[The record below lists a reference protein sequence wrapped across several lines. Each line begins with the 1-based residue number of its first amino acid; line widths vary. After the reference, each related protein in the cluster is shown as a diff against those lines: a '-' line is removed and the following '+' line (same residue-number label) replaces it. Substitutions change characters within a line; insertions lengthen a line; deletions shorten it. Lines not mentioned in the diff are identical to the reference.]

1 MKEKEQ
7 LLNEL
12 TELMGRMT
20 GVTNPYKLNKLF
32 MDIGDWLNKEVDEAY
47 SLGKEEA
54 ASWEKQLPKN

>member
-32 MDIGDWLNKEVDEAY
+32 MDIGDWLKKEVDDAY
-47 SLGKEEA
+47 SLGKKEA